1 MVINQKEALM
11 PAIFH
16 VDQARTFKA
25 VMFMSCAPKTVF
37 GQNDKQ
43 DTTKDGTPKWE
54 VQVVASFEQFG
65 KIQNE
70 ILKIGINTE
79 KNPGDALQQMPQ
91 PVELVGFRVG
101 VSPVEKRTDRNGN
114 ERITGG
120 TAWYQADE
128 VRPLTAVPAGRKSA
142 SSEA

>member
-1 MVINQKEALM
+1 M

-37 GQNDKQ
+37 GKNDVQ

-65 KIQNE
+65 KIENE
-70 ILKIGINTE
+70 ILKIGVNSHR
-79 KNPGDALQQMPQ
+79 NPGEALQHMPQ

-101 VSPVEKRTDRNGN
+101 VSPVEKRVDSNGR

-128 VRPLTAVPAGRKSA
+128 VRALSAVPASRGAKR
-142 SSEA
+142 ED